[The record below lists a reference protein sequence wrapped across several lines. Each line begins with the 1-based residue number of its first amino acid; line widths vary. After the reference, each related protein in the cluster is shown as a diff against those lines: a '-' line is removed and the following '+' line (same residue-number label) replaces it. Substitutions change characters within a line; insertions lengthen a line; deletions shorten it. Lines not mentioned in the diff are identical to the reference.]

1 MLYIGVTSDLYK
13 RVVQHKIGEGS
24 QFTKKYSLS
33 SLLYY
38 EEFSGITQAIARE
51 KQLKNWHKEW
61 KWNLI
66 KGLNPEL
73 KDLFGEL

>member
-13 RVVQHKIGEGS
+13 RMVQHKIGEGS

-38 EEFSGITQAIARE
+38 EEFSRITQAIARE

-73 KDLFGEL
+73 KDLFEEL